1 MLIGRSDLAMNI
13 AKQGLVPRSEV
24 FGKVLLI
31 SRFPFASLL
40 VLILFLATFSAS
52 KRSSE
57 EAFE

>member
-1 MLIGRSDLAMNI
+1 MIGRSDLAMNI

-31 SRFPFASLL
+31 PSLE
-40 VLILFLATFSAS
+40 VGDLFSG
-52 KRSSE
+52 